1 MHTAIRPYATAG
13 VALLGAG
20 AIALT
25 PISPISDPIHTAS
38 QRISSAGVDLVALVD
53 PITAYTNLVTHT
65 VASLTGLANEVAAD
79 PLPIL
84 RAMLANDLGNA
95 QILGTALNNAGATLS
110 DQLKALPAA
119 LQTAATQLRN
129 GQVGDAIAGVF
140 GTGVGLLL
148 APALPLIGGAVQV
161 VQNMVANYNDVIQN
175 AFSLSLASVALSPI
189 YPINATVSAFAA
201 LAQNVVDSVST
212 RDFRSVVEDFVSAP
226 AVLTDAFLNG
236 FPGGPTTFID
246 PAAGL
251 LSGASVGFGTVEN
264 FLQVA
269 KAIAA
274 QLTRPGAPTSPP
286 FAAAHVV
293 PKASAATVTLTPA
306 VKSGVASSAPSRHTT
321 VHSDRHEGSASKS
334 ATGHG
339 KTPAKA
345 NGKGKAGSKRA
356 AKSGSGS

>member
-20 AIALT
+20 AIAIA
-25 PISPISDPIHTAS
+25 PISPISGPIHDVT
-38 QRISSAGVDLVALVD
+38 QGISSARVDLVALVD

-65 VASLTGLANEVAAD
+65 VASLTGLADEVAAN

-95 QILGTALNNAGATLS
+95 QILGTALTQAGASLT
-110 DQLKALPAA
+110 DQLTALPEA
-119 LQTAATQLRN
+119 LQTAVTQLRD
-129 GQVGDAIAGVF
+129 GQVSDAIAGLF
-140 GTGVGLLL
+140 GTGVGLLI
-148 APALPLIGGAVQV
+148 APGLPLIGAVGTV

-175 AFSLSLASVALSPI
+175 AFPLVLASVALSPL

-212 RDFRSVVEDFVSAP
+212 RDFKSVVEDFVSAP

-251 LSGASVGFGTVEN
+251 LSGAAVGFGTVEN
-264 FLQVA
+264 FLQSVG
-269 KAIAA
+269 AIAA
-274 QLTRPGAPTSPP
+274 QLTRPGAPASLPS
-286 FAAAHVV
+286 AAAHVV
-293 PKASAATVTLTPA
+293 PKASAATVTLAPV
-306 VKSGVASSAPSRHTT
+306 VKSGVATPAASRHTT
-321 VHSDRHEGSASKS
+321 GRSDQAKASSGKS
-334 ATGHG
+334 STGHA
-339 KTPAKA
+339 KAPAKA
-345 NGKGKAGSKRA
+345 KGKAGSKRA
-356 AKSGSGS
+356 GKSG